1 MHALTFDAYS
11 ADNVG
16 NNRFS
21 RFVLVTVSRVPS
33 AGDKPLTN
41 RDLLDPRGLIG
52 EAFNIENIS
61 EADCRSIFFD
71 WALGLPADVDLSAA
85 TRALRTRY
93 VDHGTEHPMNKVLS
107 EGESTPVRK
116 RGERRRRKDNS

>member
-1 MHALTFDAYS
+1 MIQILGHL
-11 ADNVG
+11 NHEGKLVVHE
-16 NNRFS
+16 FS
-21 RFVLVTVSRVPS
+21 NQILY
-33 AGDKPLTN
+33 AH
-41 RDLLDPRGLIG
+41 
-52 EAFNIENIS
+52 
-61 EADCRSIFFD
+61 RSIFFD